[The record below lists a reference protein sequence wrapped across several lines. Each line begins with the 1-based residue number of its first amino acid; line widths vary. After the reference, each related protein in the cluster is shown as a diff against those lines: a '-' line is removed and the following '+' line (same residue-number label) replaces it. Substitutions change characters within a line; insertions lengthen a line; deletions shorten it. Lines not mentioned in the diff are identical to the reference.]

1 MQDRQPGPQ
10 WEVMV
15 ELYNVSTSMV
25 MIDGHKAT
33 ETSRHVPLFQR
44 TFDVI

>member
-15 ELYNVSTSMV
+15 ELYNVSTSRIMT
-25 MIDGHKAT
+25 DGHKAMG
-33 ETSRHVPLFQR
+33 TSRPLFPY